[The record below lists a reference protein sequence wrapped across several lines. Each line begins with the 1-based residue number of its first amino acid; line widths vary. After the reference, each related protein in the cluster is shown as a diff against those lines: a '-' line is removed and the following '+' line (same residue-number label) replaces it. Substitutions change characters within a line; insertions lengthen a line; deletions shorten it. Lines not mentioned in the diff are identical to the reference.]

1 MVAGRATTR
10 AAIIMKKI
18 QMIRPMCQR
27 ITWLFPLLLITAC
40 ASMPSGPSVV
50 VLPGKGVHFDQFR
63 SDDYVCREYA
73 YTQAGGVTAQD
84 AAVNSGLNTAAIGAA
99 LGAIAGVALGGGH
112 GAAVGAGTGLLAGG
126 LIGTD
131 SARASGYMAQQR
143 YDQGY
148 VQCMYAKGHGVP
160 TAGTISSQS
169 QYEQYGRPAAS
180 LPPPPPGYGAPVY
193 R

>member
-1 MVAGRATTR
+1 M
-10 AAIIMKKI
+10 MKKI
-18 QMIRPMCQR
+18 QMIRPLSQR
-27 ITWLFPLLLITAC
+27 IIRLIPLLLITAC
-40 ASMPSGPSVV
+40 ASVPNGPSVM

-63 SDDYVCREYA
+63 SDDYTCREYA
-73 YTQAGGVTAQD
+73 FTQAGGVTAQD

-126 LIGTD
+126 LVGTD

-148 VQCMYAKGHGVP
+148 IQCMYAKGHGVP
-160 TAGTISSQS
+160 TAGTVSNQP
-169 QYEQYGRPAAS
+169 QYGQYGGSAAS
-180 LPPPPPGYGAPVY
+180 FPPPPPGYRTPVH